1 MPADSVSKP
10 RTKPPEERR
19 DELMTAAERLFLAKG
34 VEQTTIE
41 EITSG
46 AGVAKGTFYLH
57 FSSKVDVL
65 EALRDRFVKGV
76 LEGIVAAVEA
86 QRQEDL
92 RGKLA
97 AWSIACATG
106 YLDAAGL
113 HHLAFVAA
121 PPATR
126 DGLSRN
132 VLIAHL
138 SELIAAGAAEHA
150 WSADDPGFTAVFLFN
165 ALHGVVNQPG
175 IGETPSARAEL
186 LHKIET
192 HFLHALGPVVR
203 RRLKAAH
210 PPSEHPHRP
219 EGDPA

>member
-1 MPADSVSKP
+1 MPENSVSKP

-19 DELMTAAERLFLAKG
+19 DELMAAAERLFLEKG

-41 EITSG
+41 EITTG

-57 FSSKVDVL
+57 FSSKADVL
-65 EALRDRFVKGV
+65 QALRARFVQAV
-76 LEGIVAAVEA
+76 LDGIVAAVGGCRE
-86 QRQEDL
+86 EDW

-97 AWSIACATG
+97 AWSTACATG

-113 HHLAFVAA
+113 HHFAFVAA

-126 DGLSRN
+126 EGLSRN
-132 VLIAHL
+132 ILIDHL
-138 SELIAAGAAEHA
+138 SELIADGAGENA

-175 IGETPSARAEL
+175 IAETTSARAEL
-186 LHKIET
+186 LRAIEA
-192 HFLHALGPVVR
+192 HFLRVLGLR
-203 RRLKAAH
+203 
-210 PPSEHPHRP
+210 S
-219 EGDPA
+219 GID

>member
-1 MPADSVSKP
+1 MPADPVSKP
-10 RTKPPEERR
+10 RTKPAEERR

-57 FSSKVDVL
+57 FSSKADVL
-65 EALRDRFVKGV
+65 EALRGRFVQGV
-76 LEGIVAAVEA
+76 LNGIVAAVEG
-86 QRQEDL
+86 QRQEDW

-97 AWSIACATG
+97 AWSAACATG

-126 DGLSRN
+126 EGLSSN
-132 VLIAHL
+132 ILIAHL
-138 SELIAAGAAEHA
+138 SELIAAGAADDA
-150 WSADDPGFTAVFLFN
+150 WPVDDPGFTAVFLFN

-175 IGETPSARAEL
+175 IAETPSARAEL
-186 LHKIET
+186 LHKIEA
-192 HFLHALGPVVR
+192 HFLRSLGLV
-203 RRLKAAH
+203 LGG
-210 PPSEHPHRP
+210 S
-219 EGDPA
+219 

>member
-1 MPADSVSKP
+1 MPADPVSKP
-10 RTKPPEERR
+10 RTKPAEERR

-57 FSSKVDVL
+57 FSSKADVL
-65 EALRDRFVKGV
+65 EALRGRFVQGV
-76 LEGIVAAVEA
+76 LDGIVAAVEG
-86 QRQEDL
+86 QRQEDW

-97 AWSIACATG
+97 AWSAACATG

-126 DGLSRN
+126 EGLSSN
-132 VLIAHL
+132 ILIAHL
-138 SELIAAGAAEHA
+138 SELIAAGAADNA
-150 WSADDPGFTAVFLFN
+150 WPVGDPGFTAVFLFN

-175 IGETPSARAEL
+175 IAETPSARAEL
-186 LHKIET
+186 LQKIEA
-192 HFLHALGPVVR
+192 HFLRSVCLVPG
-203 RRLKAAH
+203 
-210 PPSEHPHRP
+210 
-219 EGDPA
+219 GG